1 MARILL
7 IETSTAVLSVALA
20 QDGVVV
26 ASRECHEPRLQ
37 ASLTAPLVKEVLDS
51 QGLKVADC
59 DAICV
64 GKGPGSY
71 TGLRVGVST
80 AKGLAFGAG
89 LPLLAVG
96 SLDVLVAGAREILS
110 ASGLGMTNDIP
121 GERNSVIPSEASV
134 SHIVPM
140 IDARRMEVYTAVFS
154 PSGEQLTPVEAK
166 IIGPESFAE
175 YLEQGPVVFIG
186 DGALKCREV
195 ITHPNARFVEAW
207 PLAANLAALAQKAY
221 DEGRFEDL
229 AYFEPFYLK
238 DFVATVSRKSILPG
252 A

>member
-7 IETSTAVLSVALA
+7 IETSTAVLSVALSEN
-20 QDGVVV
+20 GTVV

-51 QGLKVADC
+51 KGLAVRDC

-89 LPLLAVG
+89 LPLIAIG
-96 SLDVLVAGAREILS
+96 SLDILVQAAIDGNH
-110 ASGLGMTNDIP
+110 T
-121 GERNSVIPSEASV
+121 VI
-134 SHIVPM
+134 PM

-154 PSGEQLTPVEAK
+154 PAGEQLTPVEAK
-166 IIGPESFAE
+166 IIGQDSFAD
-175 YLEQGPVVFIG
+175 YLEKGPVLFIG
-186 DGALKCREV
+186 DGALKCQDV
-195 ITHPNARFVEAW
+195 ITHPNASFKEAW
-207 PLAANLAALAQKAY
+207 PLASNMAALAEAAY
-221 DEGRFEDL
+221 NEKRFEDL

-238 DFVATVSRKSILPG
+238 DFVATVSRKNLF
-252 A
+252 

>member
-1 MARILL
+1 MALILL
-7 IETSTAVLSVALA
+7 LETSTAKLSVALA
-20 QDGVVV
+20 RDGKVI
-26 ASRECHEPRLQ
+26 ASRECSEPRLQ

-51 QGLKVADC
+51 QGLKVTDC
-59 DAICV
+59 DAVAV

-89 LPLLAVG
+89 LPLIAIG
-96 SLDVLVAGAREILS
+96 SLDVLAAE
-110 ASGLGMTNDIP
+110 AAAMP
-121 GERNSVIPSEASV
+121 G
-134 SHIVPM
+134 SHIIPM

-154 PSGEQLTPVEAK
+154 PDGKQLTPVEAK
-166 IIGPESFAE
+166 IIGPDSFADE
-175 YLEQGPVVFIG
+175 LAAGPVVFIG

-207 PLAANLAALAQKAY
+207 PLAAHMAPLAQAAWEEK
-221 DEGRFEDL
+221 RFEDL

-238 DFVATVSRKSILPG
+238 DFVATVSRKNLF
-252 A
+252 

>member
-7 IETSTAVLSVALA
+7 IETSTAVLSVALSEN
-20 QDGVVV
+20 GTVV

-51 QGLKVADC
+51 KGLAVRDC

-89 LPLLAVG
+89 LPLIAIG
-96 SLDVLVAGAREILS
+96 SLDIL
-110 ASGLGMTNDIP
+110 AQAAIDGNHT
-121 GERNSVIPSEASV
+121 VI
-134 SHIVPM
+134 PM

-154 PSGEQLTPVEAK
+154 PAGEQLTPVEAK
-166 IIGPESFAE
+166 IIGQDSFAD
-175 YLEQGPVVFIG
+175 YLEKGPVLFIG
-186 DGALKCREV
+186 DGALKCQDV
-195 ITHPNARFVEAW
+195 ITHPNASFKEAW
-207 PLAANLAALAQKAY
+207 PLASNMAPLAEAAY
-221 DEGRFEDL
+221 NEKRFEDL

-238 DFVATVSRKSILPG
+238 DFVATVSRKKLF
-252 A
+252 